1 MVRRPAVPHELWSTA
16 ALGSVPTVTQPS
28 SMPYGLPALD
38 DRAGQVY
45 SAGMNYVPRRILIT
59 KPDGKQEEVAEP
71 EFASIAGPR
80 ILLGEPGAGKSD
92 TAHEIMR
99 LDQGVEVH
107 AELLASGAPA
117 GDLTTRTVIIDGVD
131 EVLVNG
137 TTEPI
142 TAILNRLVEV
152 GAGSF
157 VLMCRAL
164 DWKHA
169 TSENAIERRFR
180 VRPVV
185 GHLQPLDHREMA
197 DIVEVFSKGGL
208 EGAKF
213 VQDAID
219 HGAIELARN
228 PQNLLLL
235 IEAVAEGGWPN
246 TRRELYENASMRL
259 TRELN
264 PSHQSLRPDR
274 PDGERILQAAGFVS
288 AQLLL
293 SGKRGVATGGQ
304 HDPLYPRIA
313 DVEGGGFT
321 SADVAAAMGSALMR
335 VSSVQTLEVCHR
347 TVAEY
352 LGARW
357 LAGRLNNDV
366 SPRRLESILYA
377 AGTTIVPGSLRG
389 LHAWLAVLD
398 VGHARRF
405 IEADPYGVLRYGDT
419 GSLADDQIQ
428 HLLRALPVQAKG
440 DPLFRSEDWDLE
452 IGKSLARESLKED
465 IVALMADK
473 DASYQLTT
481 VILESVKGTPL
492 AGQIRGNLQELALD
506 SAETYVERLRAAE
519 AACDGV
525 DDDTYRAL
533 VTALLAMKDTSSTR
547 LAIEIMDDRPKAF
560 SGSDIADAMVAYY
573 RPKGRNIV
581 GIGYRLVCEMETDQL
596 KAFLNRL
603 APHLPTNIH
612 ADTEFAREVE
622 TMMLDAVQAIL
633 NSGADVEPQELLRWT
648 ARTSSRS
655 YARTEWNKLSEVY
668 FAARPEL
675 RRDIQSLAFKNA
687 KTVGDFGSVGF
698 NLNRIAQGLTLQ
710 SDDLIYH
717 MERLRG
723 AKRKTKDWEDRW
735 FHLFRWA
742 DMSKFD
748 EATSHGREMALGT
761 PALQAVLDE
770 YDNLPEPEWQ
780 REHREYER
788 KRVARD
794 KAEKTLRWEQ
804 FTKARDQI
812 ADGTNLQG
820 LDTVAHIYFGWY
832 TNLDREATPAERLAE
847 ETGPGNA
854 EYALQGLRAFRSRN
868 DLPTVRQASELQAR
882 ESKRYFATYVAIAS
896 CALQKA
902 EGGRLDALPMQVLEL
917 ALCGLDWGVHHSGDK
932 LDSLARDITA
942 LVMDTPERMERF
954 VRDNLEPFLEEK
966 KSSITG
972 MNTVLRG
979 EQYQELSSRLSV
991 EWLQRF
997 PDLPAETFGYLID
1010 AAVAYGDRVQVT
1022 QLVRNLI
1029 TNNAWQSDE
1038 HRANAMGA
1046 AFILDFAEFRAEV
1059 SAFAAENKGRL
1070 WTFRR
1075 ADHRE
1080 SYEAPVDPVADIAR
1094 LVFLLETFAPN
1105 FPHVE
1110 MPSAGWGGNS
1120 DYEGAQF
1127 IASLIKRLGS
1137 IPSTEARAALLKL
1150 IGDGHL
1156 GNHLQDAQHVA
1167 ALQERAIAEVSWGS
1181 RTFQDVRSILQGG
1194 APGTIDDLQ
1203 AFVMDELH
1211 MLQRELQDGLTEGV
1225 EPYWNDTIPHTE
1237 NYCRNRVIEGLQYRL
1252 LQRGVRVTPE
1262 GAMPDN
1268 TRCDILCWA
1277 GQMSLPVE
1285 IKGQWNP
1292 EVWTAAS
1299 HQLEDNYAR
1308 HYACEGR
1315 GIYLVLWFGN
1325 VPRHNPPRLSGQK
1338 APETAAELLEMLP
1351 VVSPRAID
1359 GKTHL
1364 MVLDVIRPPKKQE
1377 KIEAKAAEKLQAQA
1391 EKRPRKSRKKST
1403 K

>member
-1 MVRRPAVPHELWSTA
+1 
-16 ALGSVPTVTQPS
+16 
-28 SMPYGLPALD
+28 
-38 DRAGQVY
+38 
-45 SAGMNYVPRRILIT
+45 MNYVPRRILIT
-59 KPDGKQEEVAEP
+59 NPDGKQQEVTEA
-71 EFASIAGPR
+71 EFASISGPR

-99 LDQGVEVH
+99 LSQGLEVH
-107 AELLASGAPA
+107 AELLASGAPVA
-117 GDLTTRTVIIDGVD
+117 DLTPRTIMIDGVD

-137 TTEPI
+137 ATEPI
-142 TAILNRLVEV
+142 TAILNRLVEA
-152 GAGSF
+152 GATNF

-169 TSENAIERRFR
+169 TSESAIERRFR

-185 GHLQPLDHREMA
+185 GHLQPLNHREMA
-197 DIVEVFSKGGL
+197 DMVEVFSNGGL
-208 EGAKF
+208 EGTKF

-219 HGAIELARN
+219 HGAIELATN

-264 PSHQSLRPDR
+264 ASHQSLRPDR

-293 SGKRGVATGGQ
+293 AGKRGVATGGQ
-304 HDPLYPRIA
+304 HDALYPRIA
-313 DVEGGGFT
+313 DLDGSGF
-321 SADVAAAMGSALMR
+321 SSEEVAAAMGSALMR

-357 LAGRLNNDV
+357 LAGRLNKDV
-366 SPRRLESILYA
+366 SPRRLEAILYA

-398 VGHARRF
+398 VGHSHRF
-405 IEADPYGVLRYGDT
+405 IEADPYGVLRYGDA

-428 HLLRALPVQAKG
+428 QLLRALPIQAKG

-492 AGQIRGNLQELALD
+492 AAQIRDNLRELALD
-506 SAETYVERLRAAE
+506 GAETYVERLRAAE
-519 AACDGV
+519 AASDGL
-525 DDDTYRAL
+525 DDDAFREM

-560 SGSDIADAMVAYY
+560 SGDDIADAMVAYY
-573 RPKGRNIV
+573 RPKGRNVV
-581 GIGYRLVCEMETDQL
+581 GIGYRLVREMETVQL

-612 ADTEFAREVE
+612 ADSEFAREVE
-622 TMMLDAVQAIL
+622 TMMLDAVQAVL
-633 NSGADVEPQELLRWT
+633 KSGEEVDPKELWRWT
-648 ARTSSRS
+648 AKTSSRS
-655 YARTEWNKLSEVY
+655 YGRAEWDKLSEEY

-675 RRDIQSLAFKNA
+675 RREIQTLAFNNA
-687 KTVGDFGSVGF
+687 KTVGDFGSVAF
-698 NLNRIAQGLTLQ
+698 NLSRMAKGLSLQ
-710 SDDLIYH
+710 PEDLIYH
-717 MERLRG
+717 MDRLRSTN
-723 AKRKTKDWEDRW
+723 RKAKDWEERW

-742 DMSKFD
+742 DMSKF
-748 EATSHGREMALGT
+748 EQATSHAREMALGT

-770 YDNLPEPEWQ
+770 YDNMPEPSWQ

-788 KRVARD
+788 KRVAKD
-794 KAEKTLRWEQ
+794 EAERALRWEQ
-804 FTKARDQI
+804 FAKARDQI
-812 ADGTNLQG
+812 ANGSSLHG
-820 LDTVAHIYFGWY
+820 LDTVAHVYFGWY
-832 TNLDREATPAERLAE
+832 SNLDKEATPAERLAE
-847 ETGPGNA
+847 ETGPGNVPF
-854 EYALQGLRAFRSRN
+854 ALQGLRAFRNRN

-896 CALQKA
+896 CALQTA
-902 EGGRLDALPMQVLEL
+902 EGGRLDALPRQILEL
-917 ALCGLDWGVHHSGDK
+917 ALCGLDWGVHHAGEELGPLES
-932 LDSLARDITA
+932 DIAA
-942 LVMDTPERMERF
+942 LVMDTPERMEQF
-954 VRDNLEPFLEEK
+954 IRDNLEPFLEEK

-972 MNTVLRG
+972 MNTVLRE
-979 EQYQELSSRLSV
+979 EQYRGLSSRLSV

-997 PDLPAETFGYLID
+997 PDLPAETFGNLID
-1010 AAVAYGDRVQVT
+1010 AAVAYGDRAQVT

-1029 TNNAWQSDE
+1029 TENAWKSDE
-1038 HRANAMGA
+1038 HRAITMGA
-1046 AFILDFAEFRAEV
+1046 AFILDFAEFKAEV
-1059 SAFAAENKGRL
+1059 SAFAMENKGRL
-1070 WTFRR
+1070 WTFQR

-1080 SYEAPVDPVADIAR
+1080 SYEAPVDPVADVDR
-1094 LVFLLETFAPN
+1094 LVFLLETFAPS

-1110 MPSAGWGGNS
+1110 MPSSGWGGNS
-1120 DYEGAQF
+1120 AYEGAQF
-1127 IASLIKRLGS
+1127 VASLIKRLGA

-1150 IGDGHL
+1150 IGDGLL

-1167 ALQERAIAEVSWGS
+1167 ALQERAIAEVSWGA
-1181 RTFQDVRSILQGG
+1181 RTLQDVRGILQGG

-1237 NYCRNRVIEGLQYRL
+1237 NYCRNRVIEGLHHRL

-1292 EVWTAAS
+1292 EIWTAAS

-1308 HYACEGR
+1308 HYACDGR

-1325 VPRHNPPRLSGQK
+1325 VARYNPPRLSDRK
-1338 APETAAELLEMLP
+1338 APETAAEMLKMLP

-1364 MVLDVIRPPKKQE
+1364 MVLDVIRPPRKQE
-1377 KIEAKAAEKLQAQA
+1377 KLEVKAAEKLKTQA
-1391 EKRPRKSRKKST
+1391 EKRRRKSRPPVGVTPFRASRNAD
-1403 K
+1403 